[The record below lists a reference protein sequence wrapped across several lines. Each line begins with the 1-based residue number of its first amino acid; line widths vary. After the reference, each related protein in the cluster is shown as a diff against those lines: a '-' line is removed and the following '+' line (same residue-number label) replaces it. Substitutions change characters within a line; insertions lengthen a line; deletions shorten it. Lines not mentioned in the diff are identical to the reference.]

1 MSNDVQ
7 QYVARAS
14 GLGGMMPVNDQY
26 QGADKRYVLAED
38 YNWLKVEL
46 EHAKSLEQQG
56 LEFRQELIR
65 KLDEA
70 LAELQAL
77 KAPCS
82 EAPEPVA
89 WRMWN
94 GKTWRFCYSDLHG
107 KRGWEPLMTVA
118 QHERILAAQQSTP
131 ERVSVPVELLERTVG
146 NGLGSSIK
154 AIGELRILLEGWK
167 V

>member
-1 MSNDVQ
+1 MSEV
-7 QYVARAS
+7 
-14 GLGGMMPVNDQY
+14 
-26 QGADKRYVLAED
+26 KRYSAKVKGDPHYWDMVFASDYDALQSRLDAAEAECERLESLIKQYARRMCAAED
-38 YNWLKVEL
+38 DL
-46 EHAKSLEQQG
+46 S
-56 LEFRQELIR
+56 
-65 KLDEA
+65 
-70 LAELQAL
+70 AL
-77 KAPCS
+77 KAQQ
-82 EAPEPVA
+82 AGQEPVA

-146 NGLGSSIK
+146 NGLGSSVK